1 MRSQCLMQV
10 LKQHRGNMFAANG
23 IGILY
28 AEKAQWDIAKE
39 LFTQVRGDYYSSFY
53 MITVNYEKF
62 TLAI

>member
-1 MRSQCLMQV
+1 
-10 LKQHRGNMFAANG
+10 MFAANG